1 MVTKRELRL
10 VAIFIFTVIKTAAAF
25 HTVIAMCLK
34 TEKNN
39 NLPHVPPAVFAAM
52 LFISSNVHALEV
64 LSEQEMGAV
73 QGRDGVTI
81 GLEVPQGGAITA
93 EQIRWEV
100 DNGEVDANSNSLQNH
115 LIIGGTAVDA
125 NQFCKPSVG
134 FCIGHR
140 FLHQ

>member
-1 MVTKRELRL
+1 MVTKQELRL

-25 HTVIAMCLK
+25 HTVIAMCSK

-81 GLEVPQGGAITA
+81 GLEDRKAARSQLNKSAGKWITVKLM
-93 EQIRWEV
+93 Q
-100 DNGEVDANSNSLQNH
+100 
-115 LIIGGTAVDA
+115 TATH
-125 NQFCKPSVG
+125 FRT
-134 FCIGHR
+134 I
-140 FLHQ
+140 